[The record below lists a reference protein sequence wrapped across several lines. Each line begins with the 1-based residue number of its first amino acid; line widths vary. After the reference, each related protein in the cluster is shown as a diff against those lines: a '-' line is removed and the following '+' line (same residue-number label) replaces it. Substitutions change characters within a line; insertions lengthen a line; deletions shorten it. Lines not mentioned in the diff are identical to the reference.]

1 MRIKFSEHLGRMF
14 AFAIIQKS
22 ITDIPNLK
30 CTEIDQKHPENYSFS
45 DRYEFLNLYK
55 NVVKSHE
62 ITGLIPYDSRDGKRT
77 LIEVFPKSFRQKN
90 LICFLKLPR
99 QDSFKDPSPYLNAPN
114 QLEH

>member
-1 MRIKFSEHLGRMF
+1 MRVF

-30 CTEIDQKHPENYSFS
+30 CTEIDHKHPENYSFS
-45 DRYEFLNLYK
+45 DRYGFLNVCK

-62 ITGLIPYDSRDGKRT
+62 ITGLIPYNFRDGKRKIT
-77 LIEVFPKSFRQKN
+77 LIEVFPKSFHQKIS
-90 LICFLKLPR
+90 ICILKLPR
-99 QDSFKDPSPYLNAPN
+99 QDSLKDPSPYLNAPN